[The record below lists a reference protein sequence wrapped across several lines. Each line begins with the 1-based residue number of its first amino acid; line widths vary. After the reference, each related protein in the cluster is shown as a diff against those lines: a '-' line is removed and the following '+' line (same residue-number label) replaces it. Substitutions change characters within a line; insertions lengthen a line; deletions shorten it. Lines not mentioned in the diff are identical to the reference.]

1 MGRGGTGIGST
12 HHPFVHHSKIDGQE
26 EFSISPKAE
35 SEPHHMSCKD
45 PSWKGGN

>member
-1 MGRGGTGIGST
+1 MGREGTGIGST

-35 SEPHHMSCKD
+35 SEPHHVFFKG
-45 PSWKGGN
+45 PS